1 MRRWAPTINLK
12 DKLGPVHQTVPD
24 RQTQVGLGRLMH
36 DRRPIHLLK

>member
-1 MRRWAPTINLK
+1 
-12 DKLGPVHQTVPD
+12 VPD